1 MDYSEYKALQALL
14 FFGLPVVWCVW
25 QLIVLNRPS
34 ADSDDSVRQQKADK
48 TLSAP
53 ASHKIG

>member
-1 MDYSEYKALQALL
+1 MDYSEYKALQAFFL
-14 FFGLPVVWCVW
+14 FGLPFVWCVW

-34 ADSDDSVRQQKADK
+34 ADSDDSVRKQKADK

>member
-1 MDYSEYKALQALL
+1 L
-14 FFGLPVVWCVW
+14 VWCVW

-34 ADSDDSVRQQKADK
+34 ADSDDSVRKQNADK

-53 ASHKIG
+53 VSDKIGYGLILKVESLRYRHGK